1 MAFRDSKAKG
11 LAAIAAVY
19 LFSGAAAY
27 VLYRALPF
35 ADWLNLLAADIAATV
50 LIFVFSL
57 AFGNA
62 SVYDPYWSVFP
73 VAALT
78 VLAFGRDLTRL
89 NVLHLA
95 AFWFWGVRLTGNWAY
110 TFENLNTQDWRY
122 SMLQKR
128 TGKLYPAV
136 NLLGI
141 HLMPTMVVYFCA
153 LPAFYAIRY
162 RVEGSVPGCLFVLL
176 SLCAAVLQGAA
187 DHQMHAFRKSH
198 RGELIR
204 TGLWTYSRH
213 PNYLGEILMWWGIG
227 LSVVVSVP
235 GSGRLLLGAVINTL
249 LFLFIS
255 IPLAEERQSRKEGF
269 DEYKK
274 QTRMLLPLRR

>member
-1 MAFRDSKAKG
+1 MLYCKSCVLPVRLSAGQARIQFRARGPGGKTHGFQGFQGKRACGNRRG
-11 LAAIAAVY
+11 LS
-19 LFSGAAAY
+19 F
-27 VLYRALPF
+27 
-35 ADWLNLLAADIAATV
+35 
-50 LIFVFSL
+50 
-57 AFGNA
+57 FG
-62 SVYDPYWSVFP
+62 
-73 VAALT
+73 
-78 VLAFGRDLTRL
+78 
-89 NVLHLA
+89 
-95 AFWFWGVRLTGNWAY
+95 GVRLTGNWAY

-153 LPAFYAIRY
+153 LPALYAIRY

-176 SLCAAVLQGAA
+176 SLCAAVLQGTA

-198 RGELIR
+198 REELIR
-204 TGLWTYSRH
+204 TGLWTFSRH

-255 IPLAEERQSRKEGF
+255 IPLAEERQSRKAGF
-269 DEYKK
+269 EEYKK